1 MIRKLWK
8 EENREVFAECLE
20 GLERD
25 KTVMQMR
32 DNFQHAKGYSCYDH
46 CIFVAYMGFTMCRAL
61 GLDYRAAARAGL
73 LHDLY
78 LANWHDTSVGN
89 FKRLWVHPHIAL
101 DNASQR
107 IDLSEKEADIIVKH
121 MWPLTAP
128 LPAYRE
134 SWLVSLADKVC
145 ACIEMTHLTRPLN
158 IKNNIIA
165 LTVSAG

>member
-1 MIRKLWK
+1 M
-8 EENREVFAECLE
+8 FAECLE